1 MFDGTVE
8 VFVCYINGF
17 IYELFD
23 SISFAKV
30 VGVGAGV
37 DFDKSDFSRF

>member
-8 VFVCYINGF
+8 VFVCFINGF

-23 SISFAKV
+23 SIGFAKV
-30 VGVGAGV
+30 VGAGV
-37 DFDKSDFSRF
+37 DFDKSDFHNF